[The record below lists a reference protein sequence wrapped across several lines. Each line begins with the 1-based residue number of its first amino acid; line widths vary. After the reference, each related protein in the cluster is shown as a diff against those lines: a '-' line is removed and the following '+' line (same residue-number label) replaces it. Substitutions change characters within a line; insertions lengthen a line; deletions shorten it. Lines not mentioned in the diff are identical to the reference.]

1 MNHEK
6 EALQVSIELKVML
19 SELLPQLELQFFLVC
34 NGLRY
39 SDNLLSICSFPPFV
53 RILKIFFLFT
63 PNKQNASCLGGSQKE
78 QHSHKMELPQVAGSQ
93 VRWMDDDEG
102 R

>member
-34 NGLRY
+34 NGLRRL
-39 SDNLLSICSFPPFV
+39 DNFLSICSFPPFV
-53 RILKIFFLFT
+53 RILKFFFLY
-63 PNKQNASCLGGSQKE
+63 
-78 QHSHKMELPQVAGSQ
+78 LPQISKMPVAWGGQSK
-93 VRWMDDDEG
+93 G
-102 R
+102 RTQP